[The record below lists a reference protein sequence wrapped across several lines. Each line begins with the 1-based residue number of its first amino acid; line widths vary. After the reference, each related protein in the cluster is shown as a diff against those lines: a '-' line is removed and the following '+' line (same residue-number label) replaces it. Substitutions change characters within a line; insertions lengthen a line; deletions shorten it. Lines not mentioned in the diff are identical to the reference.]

1 MGVEYATVGPIDP
14 RGLSSSK
21 SQKSRIM
28 KKVYHPYFEDDIDT
42 FDYMLLQLE
51 DPIQPNS
58 PVKLTINDDESVP
71 SVGEDLTIM
80 GFGLMKENT
89 WGWPDVLQKGKVQA
103 VDFDE
108 CNKTYA
114 EDNLEEETLLCA
126 GVPDGSQDT
135 CQGDSGGPL
144 VLEKSSNS
152 HVLVGLV
159 SWGKGCGRPGIPG
172 IFARTSAALE
182 WIQNVVCSCWDM
194 SWAELCDGFDEGV
207 SQQQ

>member
-28 KKVYHPYFEDDIDT
+28 KKVYHPYFEDDINT

-51 DPIQPNS
+51 NPIQPNT
-58 PVKLTINDDESVP
+58 PVQLTLNDDESVP

-80 GFGLMKENT
+80 GFGRLKENV
-89 WGWPDVLQKGKVQA
+89 WGWPDVLQKAKVQA

-114 EDNLEEETLLCA
+114 ENFLEEETLFCA

-159 SWGKGCGRPGIPG
+159 SWGEGCGRPGIPG
-172 IFARTSAALE
+172 VYARTSAALE

-194 SWAELCDGFDEGV
+194 SWAELCDGFGEG
-207 SQQQ
+207 